1 MERLELVIGRERHR
15 LYAETKSRLRSI
27 SVTKFCCML
36 QVHANL
42 CETPDRIT
50 EGNIFIYLVSF
61 VYSVI
66 VLPSL
71 TKP

>member
-1 MERLELVIGRERHR
+1 MGRLELVIGRERHR
-15 LYAETKSRLRSI
+15 VYAEAKSRLRSI
-27 SVTKFCCML
+27 SVTKLCCML
-36 QVHANL
+36 QVHSNL
-42 CETPDRIT
+42 CKTPDRIK

-66 VLPSL
+66 ILPSL

>member
-1 MERLELVIGRERHR
+1 MGRLKLVIGRERHR

-27 SVTKFCCML
+27 SVTKRCFML
-36 QVHANL
+36 QVHSNP
-42 CETPDRIT
+42 CKTPDRIK